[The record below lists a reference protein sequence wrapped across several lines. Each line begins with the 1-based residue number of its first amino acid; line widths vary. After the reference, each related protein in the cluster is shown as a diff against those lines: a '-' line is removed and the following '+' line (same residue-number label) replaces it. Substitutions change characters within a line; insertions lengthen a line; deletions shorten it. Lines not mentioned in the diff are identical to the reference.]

1 MGLFPFF
8 AQWFSTK
15 KGKLKSTLI
24 LACSWDTFWWL
35 NESYN
40 LPVTPWYTRMF
51 NCYSHCLTRVNA
63 ARYPHDKFCHLGVQN
78 SPNGPTK
85 IHNSLGPITLKHEI
99 YIAVTF
105 IIPTHGWCKKI
116 HGFTH
121 MFPPVMA
128 GLWQIVTTYVSA
140 LFFRLMITI
149 IRWDWKRVAGCLYR
163 CHTAPMSKAE
173 KKQQTCSTITV
184 MFWPWHMWW
193 GCPSNQCFFF
203 FA

>member
-1 MGLFPFF
+1 VGLFPFF

-51 NCYSHCLTRVNA
+51 NCYSHCLTSVNA

-85 IHNSLGPITLKHEI
+85 IDNSLGPIT
-99 YIAVTF
+99 
-105 IIPTHGWCKKI
+105 KKNFVKAWDLHCCYFYHSQSWLVNI
-116 HGFTH
+116 FHGFTH
-121 MFPPVMA
+121 MFPVMA
-128 GLWQIVTTYVSA
+128 GLWQIVTPCVS
-140 LFFRLMITI
+140 FVF
-149 IRWDWKRVAGCLYR
+149 
-163 CHTAPMSKAE
+163 
-173 KKQQTCSTITV
+173 
-184 MFWPWHMWW
+184 
-193 GCPSNQCFFF
+193 
-203 FA
+203 